1 MTRDL
6 PLALPLGQH
15 TLMSINRTYILY
27 VDVLLG
33 AGLKQPDVHLLCK
46 LLCVS
51 RLHYFGVWVIIFVA
65 H

>member
-1 MTRDL
+1 
-6 PLALPLGQH
+6 
-15 TLMSINRTYILY
+15 MSINGTYILY

-33 AGLKQPDVHLLCK
+33 TGLKQPDVHLLGK
-46 LLCVS
+46 LLRIR